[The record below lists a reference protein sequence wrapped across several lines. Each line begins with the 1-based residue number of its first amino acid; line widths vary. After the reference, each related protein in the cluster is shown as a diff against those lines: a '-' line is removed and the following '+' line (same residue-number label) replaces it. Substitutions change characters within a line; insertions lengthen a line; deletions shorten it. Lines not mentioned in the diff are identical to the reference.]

1 MSTQTMPSVRAK
13 IDRMVDRPDSS
24 VKAYA
29 SATIGGAY
37 AIHGITVRENDR
49 GLFVTMPSTK
59 FTRNG
64 QTEYSDTF
72 HPVTGEA
79 REALHNAVLEAYE
92 QQLGQTDA
100 PANTPME
107 QTM

>member
-64 QTEYSDTF
+64 QTEYSDT
-72 HPVTGEA
+72 VTGEA

-100 PANTPME
+100 PDNTPME

>member
-1 MSTQTMPSVRAK
+1 MSTQATPTIRAK
-13 IDRMVDRPDSS
+13 IDRMVDRPNSS
-24 VKAYA
+24 VQAYA

-37 AIHGITVRENDR
+37 AIHGIAVRDSER
-49 GLFVTMPSTK
+49 GLFVSMPSTK

-64 QTEYSDTF
+64 QTEYSETF

-100 PANTPME
+100 PVNTPME

>member
-1 MSTQTMPSVRAK
+1 MSTQAPPTIRAK

-37 AIHGITVRENDR
+37 AIHGIAVRDSER
-49 GLFVTMPSTK
+49 GLFVSMPSTK

-64 QTEYSDTF
+64 QTEYSETF

-92 QQLGQTDA
+92 QQLGQADA
-100 PANTPME
+100 PVNTPME